1 MPRGRRRGLRN
12 YDPAEL
18 ESAPRSHAHATNF
31 QCGANASAQFLLNL
45 CLCALRLHI
54 QIYPEQERRAER
66 NRRAKKNERNPEQLL
81 HLVDVTQREFEE
93 KTKAYMSFRAER
105 GISDQFWT
113 DAK

>member
-1 MPRGRRRGLRN
+1 MRN
-12 YDPAEL
+12 RNTAKF
-18 ESAPRSHAHATNF
+18 ESAPRSQAHVTNSKT
-31 QCGANASAQFLLNL
+31 GANASAQFLLNL

-113 DAK
+113 DAKPK